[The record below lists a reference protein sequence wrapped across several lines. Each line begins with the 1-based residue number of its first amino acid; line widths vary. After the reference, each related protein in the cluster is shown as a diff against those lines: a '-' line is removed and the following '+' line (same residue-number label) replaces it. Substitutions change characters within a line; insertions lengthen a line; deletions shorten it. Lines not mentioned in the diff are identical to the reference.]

1 MSIRRGAGRSAQF
14 VVKISKYCN
23 LRCTY
28 CYEFAELHK
37 KHRMSLDEIRALF
50 VNIADFVIPN
60 DYDEIEFVWHGG
72 EPFLVP
78 FNYYDEIY
86 GLQKDVFGDR
96 VKVSNGVQTNLTV
109 LTEDHLEYL
118 KAGRFFS
125 GLGVSIDPYGDQRVD
140 KRGAQTEARVAANLQ
155 RLVDA
160 HISFGAIVVVA
171 RSTLPHISDICRFF
185 DDLGVAVRFLPF
197 YLSASEETI
206 SKQQISRHA
215 LSYQELVLSLRTII
229 DCWFASSKAPSW
241 DPLDE
246 YIDFSLDYLGGRRR
260 YFYDR
265 FVGESVFVVNLDG
278 QVWGAGDTYI
288 PKFAYGNLFDESL
301 ATLLASESRRQ
312 RCDQANERM
321 GRYCARCP
329 YYGACPGFFV
339 GDASAVDEAL
349 LDNWGCPVRFAIEEL
364 LKKFDSIGLSS
375 EFRNPHAGD
384 RFDARS
390 SFSQ

>member
-60 DYDEIEFVWHGG
+60 RYDEIEFVWHGG

-86 GLQKDVFGDR
+86 RLQKDVFGTEMQ
-96 VKVSNGVQTNLTV
+96 VSNGVQTNLTI
-109 LTEDHLEYL
+109 LTEGHLEHL

-125 GLGVSIDPYGDQRVD
+125 GLGVSIDPYGDHRVD
-140 KRGAQTEARVAANLQ
+140 KKGAQTETRVAANLQ

-160 HISFGAIVVVA
+160 NISFGAIVVVA
-171 RSTLPHISDICRFF
+171 RSTLPHIPDICRFF

-206 SKQQISRHA
+206 SKQQIDRHA
-215 LSYQELVLSLRTII
+215 MSYHELTSSLRTII
-229 DCWFASSKAPSW
+229 DCWFASSKALSW

-246 YIDFSLDYLGGRRR
+246 YIDFSLDYVGGKSR

-265 FVGESVFVVNLDG
+265 LADESVFVVNLDG

-288 PKFAYGNLFDESL
+288 PEFVYGNLFEESL
-301 ATLLASESRRQ
+301 ATLLASESRRR

-321 GRYCARCP
+321 GRYCAKCP

-339 GDASAVDEAL
+339 GDASSVDEAL
-349 LDNWGCPVRFAIEEL
+349 LDNSGCPVRFAIEEL
-364 LKKFDSIGLSS
+364 LKRFESAGLLSR
-375 EFRNPHAGD
+375 FLNPHAED
-384 RFDARS
+384 RLNAKPGYGR
-390 SFSQ
+390 